1 MIGEN
6 ALNERINNNF
16 KPTTDEEHYGMYKNA
31 VPQLKAYFKELMKQR
46 HRTYMVD
53 CIEEG
58 YGSDITVGEFLNGE
72 KNKK

>member
-6 ALNERINNNF
+6 ALNEI
-16 KPTTDEEHYGMYKNA
+16 DEEHYGMYKNA